1 MTVDSHCSLKRIGL
15 GTMMMGWRLNEKES
29 EKVIAL
35 AHESNILFIDTSVS
49 YARGYCHHIIAKSIR
64 NLNLLNRFFIA
75 TKVGGISN
83 DNDTSDRIGYS
94 RSNIIRQCEL
104 SLTQLNIECIDLLQ
118 LHNPSDVHGYDE
130 ILDAIVLLKAQG
142 KIKDYGICNYSIEE
156 TNKLLTYAADN
167 NLPLPI
173 TNQFEYN
180 LLNASRQESMFNF
193 LENKNISS
201 LTWGPLAS
209 GLLTDWYVNNI
220 ELKPNSRI
228 QVGREKESK
237 YKLLNAQST
246 QKVLHKI
253 SDICQKYNM
262 SAQILSLLWLLNK
275 KPNNQILVGPSSIDQ
290 FMQITRE
297 ISNQK
302 YDKIEFNEIDFRSN

>member
-1 MTVDSHCSLKRIGL
+1 MTIDSHHALKGIGL
-15 GTMMMGWRLNEKES
+15 GTMMMGWRLDEKES

-35 AHESNILFIDTSVS
+35 AHENNVLFIDTSVS
-49 YARGYCHHIIAKSIR
+49 YARGYCHQIIGKSIH
-64 NLNLLNRFFIA
+64 NLNLMNRFFIA

-83 DNDTSDRIGYS
+83 DNDTSEKIGYS

-104 SLTQLNIECIDLLQ
+104 SLSQLNIECIDLLQ
-118 LHNPSDVHGYDE
+118 LHNPSSVHGYDE
-130 ILDAIVLLKAQG
+130 ILDAIILLKAQG
-142 KIKDYGICNYSIEE
+142 KIKDYGICNYGVKE
-156 TNKLLTYAADN
+156 TDKLLTYAADN

-180 LLNASRQESMFNF
+180 LLNASHQESMFNF
-193 LENKNISS
+193 LEKKNIRS

-220 ELKPNSRI
+220 ELKPNGRI
-228 QVGREKESK
+228 QIGREKESK
-237 YKLLNAQST
+237 YKLLNTKST
-246 QKVLHKI
+246 QKVLRKV

-262 SAQILSLLWLLNK
+262 SAQILSLLWLMRK

-290 FMQITRE
+290 FIQITRE

-302 YDKIEFNEIDFRSN
+302 HEKIEFNSIDFGAN